1 MQAQQVQPA
10 AAQQLAPG
18 AAGLQQA
25 LIQRDRV
32 RCTTDIPLF
41 YGRKE
46 KDTITPQQLVYRLEK
61 ALRVAQWD
69 NLPNPNERKTDELY
83 LSLRDDALLWYNTHD
98 NIFGFNKEVW
108 NDLKVKFLEA
118 YAPKYTAKTLCI
130 CFQDL

>member
-25 LIQRDRV
+25 LIQHDRV
-32 RCTTDIPLF
+32 RPTTDIPLF

-61 ALRVAQWD
+61 AARVAQWD
-69 NLPNPNERKTDELY
+69 NLQNPDERKTDEFY
-83 LSLRDDALLWYNTHD
+83 LSLRDDALL
-98 NIFGFNKEVW
+98 
-108 NDLKVKFLEA
+108 
-118 YAPKYTAKTLCI
+118 
-130 CFQDL
+130 